1 MAGSF
6 EVDIREIAALATK
19 VSGAQP
25 IVKKSLHKAA
35 RAAGFAVE
43 GNAKITAPVDKGYLK
58 ANIRT
63 GNPRQSGIST
73 TVEVTSHAAYS
84 AAVHDGRKEV
94 RPVSARVLAWHGE
107 DGMVFSMKS
116 KAVAA
121 NPFMDRGLKSSEG
134 QIIQAFDQALANTLR
149 ELGL

>member
-6 EVDIREIAALATK
+6 DVDIREIAALATK
-19 VSGAQP
+19 VAGAQP
-25 IVKKSLHKAA
+25 IVKKNLHKAA
-35 RAAGFAVE
+35 RAAGFAVQ
-43 GNAKITAPVDKGYLK
+43 GNAIETAPVKTGHLKGK
-58 ANIRT
+58 IST
-63 GNPRQSGIST
+63 KPPRQSGIST
-73 TVEVTSHAAYS
+73 TVDITSHADYS

-94 RPVSARVLAWHGE
+94 RPASARVLAWHGK

-134 QIIQAFDQALANTLR
+134 QITMAFDQALANALR
-149 ELGL
+149 EMGL